1 MDKKGFSYR
10 DFHPTDVI
18 QIYDTPYSLER
29 VDLTHVATR
38 GTFDNLELWSYEAI
52 DGVELIDFDQLLEI
66 GFDYIDENTV
76 KYRKAFITLKYN
88 KPYITIKHDDEEEE
102 FFDVKYLHELQSLY
116 YDITNEELIFNI
128 KHKD

>member
-1 MDKKGFSYR
+1 
-10 DFHPTDVI
+10 
-18 QIYDTPYSLER
+18 